1 HGPVG
6 RLFRGTGRRP
16 VATTNSATELA
27 ERVSS
32 TVGTERSPSLQ
43 IESRPAANIPALAV
57 FFARLRE
64 KTSANNL
71 RAMQHGC
78 FPRISFLSAIRRLGR
93 GGTKSK

>member
-1 HGPVG
+1 MSSSVG
-6 RLFRGTGRRP
+6 RNGARP
-16 VATTNSATELA
+16 SKWFGGQ
-27 ERVSS
+27 R
-32 TVGTERSPSLQ
+32 PPLQ
-43 IESRPAANIPALAV
+43 TAQKIPMAD

-78 FPRISFLSAIRRLGR
+78 FPRISFLSAILRLGR